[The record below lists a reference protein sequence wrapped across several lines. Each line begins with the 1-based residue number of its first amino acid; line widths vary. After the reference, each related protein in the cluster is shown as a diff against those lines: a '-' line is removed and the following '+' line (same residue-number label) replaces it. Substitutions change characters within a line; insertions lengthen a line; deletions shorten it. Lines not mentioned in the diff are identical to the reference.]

1 MSAVPGDFMREPA
14 DQRDSTRPDN
24 PSRQS
29 ATDESRS
36 GWWQWLAIGV
46 LLACWLAEANL
57 GAGQG
62 L

>member
-14 DQRDSTRPDN
+14 DERDSTRPGN
-24 PSRQS
+24 PSQQ
-29 ATDESRS
+29 AETDESRA

-46 LLACWLAEANL
+46 LLACWLAEATL
-57 GAGQG
+57 CTGQG